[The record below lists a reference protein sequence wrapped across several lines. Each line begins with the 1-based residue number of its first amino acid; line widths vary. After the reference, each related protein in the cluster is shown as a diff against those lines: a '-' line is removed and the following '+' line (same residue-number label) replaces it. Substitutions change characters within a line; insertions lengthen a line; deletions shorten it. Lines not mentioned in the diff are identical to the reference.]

1 MSDKSDL
8 INTSIDKICFQ
19 INYHKEKLSNPARNL
34 MIYFKNNIG
43 SSTDLVYYSS
53 DIIVYVDSV
62 EFTIKIEEH
71 NDRLDKLSLI
81 NKRIESIKN
90 YIKNNKITDK
100 KVLSCIR
107 TLLVNGYNPDE
118 ILSIYYYIDKEL
130 FREYI
135 PINFDKIPDI
145 KINSEEYKNIGVK
158 HIHIYNPFIDD
169 TSCEIYFDESKTLKD
184 FIGYGPNYLHYY
196 EHIVGSFLDL
206 GTYEGMWK
214 YEAFTSITGICL
226 CSIIE
231 KEEICKRKLKEYIE
245 GRNNMSE
252 GKFDLELINL
262 EKERIISETQDLC
275 SFSNC
280 FKISGEVY
288 KNNTFNLDILQYYAS
303 LNYTIVSI
311 SNHTYENNPFTKII
325 SELNNKL
332 KINRVNPP
340 EVVKYKH
347 LLYDR
352 LGTSN
357 KGYRLYYKDLPK
369 KFKSK
374 YVYTA
379 GVDSVFVH
387 LDDRKYSKELNI
399 ITALGIVPKSKYEY
413 IAKYKFKYIELEYIL
428 TNTYDIF

>member
-19 INYHKEKLSNPARNL
+19 INYHKEKLSNIAYSL
-34 MIYFKNNIG
+34 MVYIKNIIG
-43 SSTDLVYYSS
+43 SFTDLVYYSS
-53 DIIVYVDSV
+53 KIIVYSDSV

-107 TLLVNGYNPDE
+107 TFLVNGYNPDE

-169 TSCEIYFDESKTLKD
+169 TACELYFEESKPLKD

-196 EHIVGSFLDL
+196 EHIVGSFLDQ
-206 GTYEGMWK
+206 GTYEGLFK
-214 YEAFTSITGICL
+214 YEAFTTITGVCL

-231 KEEICKRKLKEYIE
+231 KEEVCKIKLKEYIE

-252 GKFDLELINL
+252 GKFDLESIKLQ
-262 EKERIISETQDLC
+262 KERIISETQNLR
-275 SFSNC
+275 SFSDC

-288 KNNTFNLDILQYYAS
+288 KNNTFNLNILQYYAS
-303 LNYTIVSI
+303 LNYTIISI

-347 LLYDR
+347 LLHDR
-352 LGTSN
+352 LGPSN
-357 KGYRLYYKDLPK
+357 KGFRLYYKDLPK

-374 YVYTA
+374 YRYTA
-379 GVDSVFVH
+379 GPDSVFVH
-387 LDDRKYSKELNI
+387 LDDEKHSNPLNI
-399 ITALGIVPKSKYEY
+399 ITALSIVPKSKYEY
-413 IAKYKFKYIELEYIL
+413 IAKYKFKYIELKYIL
-428 TNTYDIF
+428 ANTYDIF

>member
-169 TSCEIYFDESKTLKD
+169 TACEIYFDESKTLKD

-206 GTYEGMWK
+206 GTYEGIWK

-428 TNTYDIF
+428 ANTYDIF